1 MKLQNVKNGIKKHW
15 KAAVGMMMSAIT
27 MVCMAVTSFAA
38 ETSPVQYSDFE
49 SIFTALQGQISVST
63 IVGVLAAVVGV
74 CVGLVFMWW
83 GIRKVVSM
91 LMAAFRKGK
100 VSV

>member
-1 MKLQNVKNGIKKHW
+1 MSGILLPLTMLLE
-15 KAAVGMMMSAIT
+15 ATTVGFT
-27 MVCMAVTSFAA
+27 
-38 ETSPVQYSDFE
+38 DFK
-49 SIFTALQGQISVST
+49 SIFDGLTAQVSVSSV
-63 IVGVLAAVVGV
+63 VGVLAAVVGV

-91 LMAAFRKGK
+91 LMGAFRKGR

>member
-1 MKLQNVKNGIKKHW
+1 MIQKCISNKYVKTCLMMILSIAMIGSIGICAFAEG
-15 KAAVGMMMSAIT
+15 AAST
-27 MVCMAVTSFAA
+27 
-38 ETSPVQYSDFE
+38 PVQYSDFE

-83 GIRKVVSM
+83 GLRKVVSM

>member
-1 MKLQNVKNGIKKHW
+1 MSGILLPLTMLLE
-15 KAAVGMMMSAIT
+15 ATTVGFT
-27 MVCMAVTSFAA
+27 
-38 ETSPVQYSDFE
+38 DFK
-49 SIFTALQGQISVST
+49 SIFDGLTAQVSVGS